1 MPESTPTTNLLK
13 ALLSVSNV
21 GSFSLPSLY
30 GSSNRMNSVGDAL
43 ECFAKDIFCDSVS
56 ISGPEKEAKYEK
68 QLSYTGNAKN
78 PPDFM
83 IKNGDAVEVKK
94 VIIRDRGLPLNS
106 SYPKDKLHSDD
117 PLLTAACRAAEKW
130 DVKDMIY
137 LVGVVADEKIKSLW
151 FVHGEC
157 YAADREVYDR
167 IKKKMQ
173 SGVQTI
179 EGVEFADTTELGR
192 VNKIDPLGITY
203 LRVRGMW
210 GIQNPSVVFSGL
222 NLDYP
227 ADKVNV
233 YAIVKLEKYNSFP
246 EEDRKAIEGN
256 AKIVIEDVK
265 IKNPNNPVQKIDAK
279 LIKLKL

>member
-1 MPESTPTTNLLK
+1 MNGNAPTTNILK
-13 ALLSVSNV
+13 AILAISKVND
-21 GSFSLPSLY
+21 FSLPSLY

-43 ECFAKDIFCDSVS
+43 ECFAKDIFCDSVQKAGS
-56 ISGPEKEAKYEK
+56 EKESSYEK
-68 QLSYTGNAKN
+68 YLSYTGNAKN

-94 VIIRDRGLPLNS
+94 VTIRDRGLPLNS

-130 DVKDMIY
+130 TVKDMVY
-137 LVGVVADEKIKSLW
+137 VVGVVANEKIKSLW
-151 FVHGEC
+151 FVDGGC

-173 SGVQTI
+173 AGVQTI

-210 GIQNPSVVFSGL
+210 GIQNPSVVFGDL
-222 NLDYP
+222 ELDYP
-227 ADKVNV
+227 ANKVVV
-233 YAIVKLEKYNSFP
+233 YAIVRSEKYNLFP
-246 EEDRKAIEGN
+246 KEDRNNLEENK
-256 AKIVIEDVK
+256 KITIEDIRV
-265 IKNPNNPVQKIDAK
+265 KNPNNPVKKIDAK
-279 LIKLKL
+279 LIKMKL